1 MIKILKASRKDL
13 KILREIFY
21 KERVSNFFWM
31 TIDEIKVTD
40 FDEATKD
47 EEIYIAKIGNIT
59 VGFISIYVIDKFIH
73 NLFVDSTYKGYGIG
87 RALIAFASDK
97 LGYPMRLKCVIKNEK
112 ALGFYEH
119 LGWKKEQEIH
129 ENEPHYLMKLEKMEA
144 KN

>member
-87 RALIAFASDK
+87 RALIAFAKDK
-97 LGYPMRLKCVIKNEK
+97 FGYPMRLKCVIKNEK